1 MKSLVGMVEA
11 SLLARLEDEKA
22 PLDRISVQVL
32 GLSARGYNALKNSTI
47 DTIQRLINRTES
59 DLLKIRNVGI
69 TTLEEI
75 KDKLNSYLT
84 SMLGRSDWESEIPGD
99 SFIKEKQTTSVVQER
114 SPYSLPEAFAR
125 LLERILTPREGMII
139 RLRYGLD
146 DGMPLTLEEVG
157 QCFSITRERVRQIQK
172 KALRKIYHPSRKQI
186 LDDIMQPFEF
196 VLQQAGG
203 LLKEDQICE
212 RIPEVTVLGEI
223 NPRGATRFVLDVIL
237 PVL

>member
-1 MKSLVGMVEA
+1 MYSQVSNHSSEGKSSQC
-11 SLLARLEDEKA
+11 SL
-22 PLDRISVQVL
+22 S
-32 GLSARGYNALKNSTI
+32 
-47 DTIQRLINRTES
+47 
-59 DLLKIRNVGI
+59 
-69 TTLEEI
+69 
-75 KDKLNSYLT
+75 
-84 SMLGRSDWESEIPGD
+84 
-99 SFIKEKQTTSVVQER
+99 
-114 SPYSLPEAFAR
+114 EAFAR

-157 QCFSITRERVRQIQK
+157 QHFDVTRERVRQIQK

-186 LDDIMQPFEF
+186 LNDIVRPFEL

-203 LLKEDQICE
+203 FLKKDKIYE